1 METGHEAPAGD
12 ELGRPVLFWEEAG
25 AEWRCRESPG
35 HGANPDEI
43 ALYRVGREGAEEI
56 VADTAVASDSVI
68 DAVEAAW
75 RGDAGVR
82 LLYAD
87 LDAAS
92 MAADYGFGPLAAD
105 ADPWV
110 SRRCALVEPDGGDA
124 FYVDVADPTDLYV
137 SARDLLE
144 EAGRLCGPDGTQGFP
159 WMGFRAGAG
168 MGDVARA
175 LAEAFSPSA
184 DDPRGVEAAELLRDA
199 DLGAGLLG
207 DAVALQELRHVV
219 GDELGCVELLGGD
232 GVLGRAGLRHHVHG
246 RRGGVGVRHG
256 ERGVGADGQRA
267 CERER
272 DHQGG
277 TLPAAFSPPS
287 VGRACLG
294 APAGAAQR
302 AGELVARGRPTVLG
316 HFGIYLH
323 ACPRA
328 RRVGEQPMERLRTCG
343 IGRVFTY

>member
-1 METGHEAPAGD
+1 METGHEAPAGN

-25 AEWRCRESPG
+25 VEWRCREAPG

-43 ALYRVGREGAEEI
+43 ALYRVGREGAEEL

-137 SARDLLE
+137 SARDLLQ
-144 EAGRLCGPDGTQGFP
+144 EADRLCGPDGTLDSP
-159 WMGFRAGAG
+159 WMGFGPGTRIE
-168 MGDVARA
+168 DVALA
-175 LAEAFSPSA
+175 LSAAFSPSA
-184 DDPRGVEAAELLRDA
+184 DDPRGVEAAELLRGRDA
-199 DLGAGLLG
+199 WEPADGLVSAVASDHAWVRQNGDGTLTVAASLRCDPGHKGPGYHLAYRADVDLGAVDAASERRSAQRRGFKTAREYRALAGPKARACDRLMDLFIRDEIRPVAVGQDADGL
-207 DAVALQELRHVV
+207 AAAAREH
-219 GDELGCVELLGGD
+219 
-232 GVLGRAGLRHHVHG
+232 LGRA
-246 RRGGVGVRHG
+246 
-256 ERGVGADGQRA
+256 Q
-267 CERER
+267 
-272 DHQGG
+272 
-277 TLPAAFSPPS
+277 
-287 VGRACLG
+287 
-294 APAGAAQR
+294 
-302 AGELVARGRPTVLG
+302 GRPRLG
-316 HFGIYLH
+316 
-323 ACPRA
+323 R
-328 RRVGEQPMERLRTCG
+328 
-343 IGRVFTY
+343 